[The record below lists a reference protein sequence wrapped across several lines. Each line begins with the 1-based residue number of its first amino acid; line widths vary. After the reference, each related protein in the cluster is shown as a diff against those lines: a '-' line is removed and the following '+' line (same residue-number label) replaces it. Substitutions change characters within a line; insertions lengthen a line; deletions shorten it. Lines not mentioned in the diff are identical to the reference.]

1 MPRPVEATAVTQ
13 WVENP
18 QGGRDRGPRGIGRA
32 WVEVLVRPGRFFRNG
47 VAPGD
52 QAPGLTFAIVV
63 ALGFVG
69 GRLLVAPGSLSG
81 YERVA
86 TATGSVY
93 LSAVVVV
100 GVACFLVAPLVLHL
114 AGALGTVALVAVVDD
129 RAGISET
136 VQVIAYAAAPAVFAA
151 VPIPAVQLLATLY
164 GTVLLVVGVA
174 VVHDASAPRAAAAAA
189 LPALFVFGFAFGG
202 IAALEAVVGLEV
214 TPGTPTPTPTPTV

>member
-18 QGGRDRGPRGIGRA
+18 RGGRDRGPRGIGRA

-63 ALGFVG
+63 ALVFVG

-81 YERVA
+81 YRRIVD
-86 TATGSVY
+86 ATGSVY
-93 LSAVVVV
+93 LSAVVVG

-114 AGALGTVALVAVVDD
+114 AAALGTLALVAVVDD
-129 RAGISET
+129 RAGVSET
-136 VQVIAYAAAPAVFAA
+136 VQVIAYATAPAVFVA
-151 VPIPAVQLLATLY
+151 VPVPAVQLVATLY
-164 GTVLLVVGVA
+164 GSLLLGVGIA
-174 VVHDASAPRAAAAAA
+174 VVHETSAPRAVAAAA

-202 IAALEAVVGLEV
+202 VGALEAVTGVEL
-214 TPGTPTPTPTPTV
+214 TPDRPTG